1 MAMTGRMVD
10 DHRAQVGVVWCRV
23 RRPGLGEVA
32 STVLTIS
39 SHSGFSHQA
48 VMPAQS
54 HRVERSRSMPSRRPR
69 NFFSVNFHQAAASEV
84 AELPFQVEIHLTG
97 HPLFVAFGEQSG
109 NKAQARSGVGED
121 RSDAGSALQFSVN
134 SFEAIRCS

>member
-1 MAMTGRMVD
+1 MTTRPLT
-10 DHRAQVGVVWCRV
+10 HRKFMNPLIFAT
-23 RRPGLGEVA
+23 PE
-32 STVLTIS
+32 
-39 SHSGFSHQA
+39 
-48 VMPAQS
+48 PA
-54 HRVERSRSMPSRRPR
+54 RGPR
-69 NFFSVNFHQAAASEV
+69 NYFSVNFHQAAASEV